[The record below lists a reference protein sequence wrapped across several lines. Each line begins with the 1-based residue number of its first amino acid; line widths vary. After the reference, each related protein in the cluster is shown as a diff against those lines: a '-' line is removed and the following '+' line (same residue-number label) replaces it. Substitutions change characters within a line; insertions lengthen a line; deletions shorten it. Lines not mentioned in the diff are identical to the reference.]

1 MRRLLSLPFRLLRN
15 ILRGL
20 MLRTVADMRGGKK
33 QRYAKEALL
42 RDIHEYTA
50 VKAYLVGAVF
60 LFVASEMAL
69 LIPAIAWT
77 GSAIFLY
84 RAWVRG
90 CHGYYVASYQR
101 NLLRLPLYRMESRAL
116 RQLKNQ
122 FVGMGFQWKSIHAQR
137 LYDIELHKNER
148 FTRFSGSYDRARDYC
163 SRQHHGLFAR
173 ALARYL
179 DSDSLLNP
187 WRPAPK
193 LEGKAYLHT
202 VGMPEGEQPIYQPLP
217 TRVSHTIVFG
227 TTRVGK
233 TRLAEVLITQ
243 DIHRGDIVIVFDPK
257 GDRELLLRMYLEAK
271 AAGREDQFYMFHL
284 GFPEFSAQYNPVGS
298 FLRVTEVATRIAN
311 QMPGEGQS
319 AAFREF
325 VWAFVNQIA
334 KGMVLLGRTPSY
346 PLLKQYSAD
355 VEPLFIDVMELLYQ
369 RHHYDYRKRLAEF
382 EAALLMSA
390 EDRRKA
396 GFNFT
401 IPRAMNDRSQ
411 RGKAFW
417 LLYREVGDKLP
428 LTMTER
434 DVAMSMMKAFQTDAS
449 YMAKLVASLDPFL
462 EKMTTGA
469 VSRLIAPDFSDPTR
483 DVFSWTQIIQARGI
497 VYIGLDALSDA
508 EVAATVG
515 NSMFADLTSVAGR
528 LYKHGADHGLP
539 AYSKSGYQPKI
550 CLHADEFNEL
560 AGPEFVPMLNKAGG
574 AGVQV
579 TAYTQTLP
587 DIEARVG
594 SKSKAE
600 QMLGNFNTV
609 VMLRVLNEST
619 AKLLIEK
626 TNKVNVSDI
635 ATFSGS
641 SDNPDLTSRVRFR
654 ATVQSREVSQSVEL
668 LRTSDLSKLPKG
680 QAFALLDGNNLYK
693 LRIPLLQYDAREAV
707 PNDIAAVA
715 RAMEK
720 NYSNSPTNTDWAR
733 YQEYLRE
740 DDIFADGTYS
750 SMQDLCNNYLRELD
764 SDTFMQ
770 GQAALMEAE

>member
-1 MRRLLSLPFRLLRN
+1 MRALFSLPFRLLRRL
-15 ILRGL
+15 LRGL
-20 MLRTVADMRGGKK
+20 MLRTVADMRGGRK
-33 QRYAKEALL
+33 RYAKEALL

-50 VKAYLVGAVF
+50 VWAYLIGAAF
-60 LFVASEMAL
+60 LFLASEMAL
-69 LIPAIAWT
+69 LVPSIAWA
-77 GSAIFLY
+77 GSAVFLY

-101 NLLRLPLYRMESRAL
+101 NLTRLPPYRMESRAL

-122 FVGMGFQWKSIHAQR
+122 FLGMGFLWESIHAQR
-137 LYDIELHKNER
+137 LYDIELHKNQR
-148 FTRFSGSYDRARDYC
+148 FTRFSDGYYRARAYC
-163 SRQHHGLFAR
+163 NRQHHGLFAR
-173 ALARYL
+173 AFARYL
-179 DSDSLLNP
+179 EPDSLLNP
-187 WRPAPK
+187 WRPAPG
-193 LEGKAYLHT
+193 LEGKTWLHT
-202 VGMPEGEQPIYQPLP
+202 VGMPEGEQPVYQPLS

-233 TRLAEVLITQ
+233 TRMAEVLITQ

-257 GDRELLLRMYLEAK
+257 GDRELLLRMYVEAK

-284 GFPEFSAQYNPVGS
+284 GFPDLSAQYNPVGS

-334 KGMVLLGRTPSY
+334 KGLVLLGRTPSY
-346 PLLKQYSAD
+346 PMLKQYSAD

-369 RHHYDYRKRLAEF
+369 RHNHDYRPRLAEY
-382 EAALLMSA
+382 EAALLMPA
-390 EDRRKA
+390 EKRRDA

-401 IPRAMNDRSQ
+401 VPRAMNDRGQ

-417 LLYREVGDKLP
+417 LLFREVGEQLP
-428 LTMTER
+428 LTPTER
-434 DVAMSMMKAFQTDAS
+434 DVALSMMKAFQTDAS

-469 VSRLIAPDFSDPTR
+469 VSRLIAPDFTDLNR
-483 DVFSWTQIIQARGI
+483 DVFSWSQIIQARGI

-539 AYSKSGYQPKI
+539 AYPKSGYQPKI

-619 AKLLIEK
+619 ARLLVEK

-641 SDNPDLTSRVRFR
+641 SDNPDITSSVRFH
-654 ATVQSREVSQSVEL
+654 ASTQSREVSQSVEL
-668 LRTSDLSKLPKG
+668 LRTSDLAKLPKG

-693 LRIPLLQYDAREAV
+693 LRIPLLRYNTREAV
-707 PNDIAAVA
+707 PDDIDAVA
-715 RAMEK
+715 REMEK

-740 DDIFADGTYS
+740 DEIFADGEYG
-750 SMQDLCNNYLRELD
+750 SMQDLCNSYLRELD
-764 SDTFMQ
+764 SDAFMQ
-770 GQAALMEAE
+770 QQTALMDGD

>member
-1 MRRLLSLPFRLLRN
+1 MRALFSLPFRLLRRL
-15 ILRGL
+15 LRSL
-20 MLRTVADMRGGKK
+20 MLRTVADMRGGRK
-33 QRYAKEALL
+33 RYAKEALL

-50 VKAYLVGAVF
+50 VWAYLVGAAF
-60 LFVASEMAL
+60 LFLASEMAL
-69 LIPAIAWT
+69 LVPSIAWA
-77 GSAIFLY
+77 GSAVFLY

-101 NLLRLPLYRMESRAL
+101 NLTRLPPYQMNSRAL

-122 FVGMGFQWKSIHAQR
+122 FLGMGFLWESIHAQR
-137 LYDIELHKNER
+137 LYDIELHKNQR
-148 FTRFSGSYDRARDYC
+148 FTRFSDGYYRARAYC
-163 SRQHHGLFAR
+163 NRQHHGLFAR

-179 DSDSLLNP
+179 ESDSLFNP
-187 WRPAPK
+187 WRPAPG
-193 LEGKAYLHT
+193 LEGKTWLHT
-202 VGMPEGEQPIYQPLP
+202 VGMPEGEQPVYQPLS

-233 TRLAEVLITQ
+233 TRMAEVLITQ

-257 GDRELLLRMYLEAK
+257 GDRELLLRMYVEAK

-284 GFPEFSAQYNPVGS
+284 GFPELSAQYNPVGS

-334 KGMVLLGRTPSY
+334 KGLVLLGRTPSY
-346 PLLKQYSAD
+346 PMLKQYSAD

-369 RHHYDYRKRLAEF
+369 RHNHDYRPRLAEY
-382 EAALLMSA
+382 EAALLMPA
-390 EDRRKA
+390 EKRRDA
-396 GFNFT
+396 GFNFV
-401 IPRAMNDRSQ
+401 IPRAMNDRGQ

-417 LLYREVGDKLP
+417 LLFREVGEQLP
-428 LTMTER
+428 LTPTER
-434 DVAMSMMKAFQTDAS
+434 DVALSMMKAFQTDAS

-469 VSRLIAPDFSDPTR
+469 VSRLIAPDFTDLNR
-483 DVFSWTQIIQARGI
+483 DVFSWSQIIQARGI

-539 AYSKSGYQPKI
+539 AYPKTGYQPKI

-619 AKLLIEK
+619 ARLLVEK

-641 SDNPDLTSRVRFR
+641 SDNPDITSSVRFH
-654 ATVQSREVSQSVEL
+654 ASTQSREVSQSVEL
-668 LRTSDLSKLPKG
+668 LRTSDLAKLPKG

-693 LRIPLLQYDAREAV
+693 LRIPLLRYNTREAV
-707 PNDIAAVA
+707 PDDIDAVA
-715 RAMEK
+715 REMEK

-740 DDIFADGTYS
+740 DEIFADGEYG
-750 SMQDLCNNYLRELD
+750 SMQDLCNSYLRELD
-764 SDTFMQ
+764 SDAFMQ
-770 GQAALMEAE
+770 QQTALMDGD

>member
-1 MRRLLSLPFRLLRN
+1 MRALFSLPFRLLRQL
-15 ILRGL
+15 LRGL
-20 MLRTVADMRGGKK
+20 MLRTVADMRGGRK
-33 QRYAKEALL
+33 RYAKEALL

-50 VKAYLVGAVF
+50 VWAYLIGAAF
-60 LFVASEMAL
+60 LFLASEMAL
-69 LIPAIAWT
+69 LVPSIAWA
-77 GSAIFLY
+77 GSAVFLY

-101 NLLRLPLYRMESRAL
+101 NLTRLPPYRMESRAL

-122 FVGMGFQWKSIHAQR
+122 FLGMGFLWESIHAQR
-137 LYDIELHKNER
+137 LYDIELHKNQR
-148 FTRFSGSYDRARDYC
+148 FTRFSDGYYRARAYC
-163 SRQHHGLFAR
+163 NRQHHGLFAR
-173 ALARYL
+173 ALARWL
-179 DSDSLLNP
+179 ESDSLLNP
-187 WRPAPK
+187 WRPAPG
-193 LEGKAYLHT
+193 LEGKTWLHT
-202 VGMPEGEQPIYQPLP
+202 VGMPEGEQPVYQPLS

-233 TRLAEVLITQ
+233 TRMAEVLITQ

-257 GDRELLLRMYLEAK
+257 GDRELLLRMYVEAK

-284 GFPEFSAQYNPVGS
+284 GFPDLSAQYNPVGS

-334 KGMVLLGRTPSY
+334 KGLVLLGRTPSY
-346 PLLKQYSAD
+346 PMLKQYSAD

-369 RHHYDYRKRLAEF
+369 RHNHDYRPRLAEY
-382 EAALLMSA
+382 EAALLMPA
-390 EDRRKA
+390 EKRRDA
-396 GFNFT
+396 GFNFV
-401 IPRAMNDRSQ
+401 IPRAMNDRGQ

-417 LLYREVGDKLP
+417 LLFREVGEQLP
-428 LTMTER
+428 LTPTER
-434 DVAMSMMKAFQTDAS
+434 DVALSMMKAFQTDAS

-469 VSRLIAPDFSDPTR
+469 VSRLIAPDFTDLNR
-483 DVFSWTQIIQARGI
+483 DVFSWSQIIQARGI

-539 AYSKSGYQPKI
+539 AYPKTGYQPKI

-619 AKLLIEK
+619 ARLLVEK

-641 SDNPDLTSRVRFR
+641 SDNPDITSSVRFH
-654 ATVQSREVSQSVEL
+654 ASTQSREVSQSVEL
-668 LRTSDLSKLPKG
+668 LRTSDLAKLPKG

-693 LRIPLLQYDAREAV
+693 LRIPLLRYNTREAV
-707 PNDIAAVA
+707 PDDIDAVA
-715 RAMEK
+715 REMEK

-740 DDIFADGTYS
+740 DEIFADGEYG
-750 SMQDLCNNYLRELD
+750 SMQDLCNSYLRELD
-764 SDTFMQ
+764 SDAFMQ
-770 GQAALMEAE
+770 QQTALMDGD

>member
-1 MRRLLSLPFRLLRN
+1 MRALFSLPFRLLRRL
-15 ILRGL
+15 LRSL
-20 MLRTVADMRGGKK
+20 MLRTVADMRGGRK
-33 QRYAKEALL
+33 RYAKEALL

-50 VKAYLVGAVF
+50 VWAYLVGAAF
-60 LFVASEMAL
+60 LFLASEMAL
-69 LIPAIAWT
+69 LVPSIAWA
-77 GSAIFLY
+77 GSAVFLY
-84 RAWVRG
+84 RTWVRG

-101 NLLRLPLYRMESRAL
+101 NLTRLPPYRMESRAL

-122 FVGMGFQWKSIHAQR
+122 FLGMGFLWESIHAQR
-137 LYDIELHKNER
+137 LYDIELHKNQR
-148 FTRFSGSYDRARDYC
+148 FTRFSDGYYRARAYC
-163 SRQHHGLFAR
+163 NRQHHGLFAR
-173 ALARYL
+173 AFARYL
-179 DSDSLLNP
+179 ESDSLFNP
-187 WRPAPK
+187 WRPAPG
-193 LEGKAYLHT
+193 LEGKTWLHT
-202 VGMPEGEQPIYQPLP
+202 VGMPEGEQPVYQPLS

-233 TRLAEVLITQ
+233 TRMAEVLITQ

-257 GDRELLLRMYLEAK
+257 GDRELLLRMYVEAK

-284 GFPEFSAQYNPVGS
+284 GFPELSAQYNPVGS

-334 KGMVLLGRTPSY
+334 KGLVLLGRTPSY
-346 PLLKQYSAD
+346 PMLKQYSAD

-369 RHHYDYRKRLAEF
+369 RHNHDYRPRLAEY
-382 EAALLMSA
+382 EAALLMPA
-390 EDRRKA
+390 EKRRDA
-396 GFNFT
+396 GFNFV
-401 IPRAMNDRSQ
+401 IPRAMNDRGQ

-417 LLYREVGDKLP
+417 LLFREVGEQLP
-428 LTMTER
+428 LTPTER
-434 DVAMSMMKAFQTDAS
+434 DVALSMMKAFQTDAS

-469 VSRLIAPDFSDPTR
+469 VSRLIAPDFTDLNR
-483 DVFSWTQIIQARGI
+483 DVFSWSQIIQARGI

-539 AYSKSGYQPKI
+539 AYPKTGYQPKI

-619 AKLLIEK
+619 ARLLVEK

-641 SDNPDLTSRVRFR
+641 SDNPDITSSVRFH
-654 ATVQSREVSQSVEL
+654 ASTQSREVSQSVEL
-668 LRTSDLSKLPKG
+668 LRTSDLAKLPKG

-693 LRIPLLQYDAREAV
+693 LRIPLLRYNTREAV
-707 PNDIAAVA
+707 PDDIDAVA
-715 RAMEK
+715 REMEK

-740 DDIFADGTYS
+740 DEIFADGEYG
-750 SMQDLCNNYLRELD
+750 SMQDLCNSYLRELD
-764 SDTFMQ
+764 SDAFMQ
-770 GQAALMEAE
+770 QQTALMDGD

>member
-1 MRRLLSLPFRLLRN
+1 MRALFSLPFRLLRRL
-15 ILRGL
+15 LRGL
-20 MLRTVADMRGGKK
+20 MLRTVADMRGGRK
-33 QRYAKEALL
+33 RYAKEALL

-50 VKAYLVGAVF
+50 VWAYLIGAAF
-60 LFVASEMAL
+60 LFLASEMAL
-69 LIPAIAWT
+69 LVPSIAWA
-77 GSAIFLY
+77 GSAVFLY

-101 NLLRLPLYRMESRAL
+101 NLTRLPPYRMESRAL

-122 FVGMGFQWKSIHAQR
+122 FLGMGFLWESIHAQR
-137 LYDIELHKNER
+137 LYDIELHKNQR
-148 FTRFSGSYDRARDYC
+148 FTRFSDGYYRARAYC
-163 SRQHHGLFAR
+163 NRQHHGLFAR

-179 DSDSLLNP
+179 ESDSLFNP
-187 WRPAPK
+187 WRPAPG
-193 LEGKAYLHT
+193 LEGKTWLHT
-202 VGMPEGEQPIYQPLP
+202 VGMPEGEQPVYQPLS

-233 TRLAEVLITQ
+233 TRMAEVLITQ

-257 GDRELLLRMYLEAK
+257 GDRELLLRMYVEAK

-284 GFPEFSAQYNPVGS
+284 GFPELSAQYNPVGS

-334 KGMVLLGRTPSY
+334 KGLVLLGRTPSY
-346 PLLKQYSAD
+346 PMLKQYSAD

-369 RHHYDYRKRLAEF
+369 RHNHDYRPRLAEY
-382 EAALLMSA
+382 EAALLMPA
-390 EDRRKA
+390 EKRRDA
-396 GFNFT
+396 GFNFV
-401 IPRAMNDRSQ
+401 IPRAMNDRGQ

-417 LLYREVGDKLP
+417 LLFREVGEQLP
-428 LTMTER
+428 LTPTER
-434 DVAMSMMKAFQTDAS
+434 DVALSMMKAFQTDAS

-469 VSRLIAPDFSDPTR
+469 VSRLIAPDFTDLNR
-483 DVFSWTQIIQARGI
+483 DVFSWSQIIQARGI

-539 AYSKSGYQPKI
+539 AYPKTGYQPKI

-619 AKLLIEK
+619 ARLLVEK

-641 SDNPDLTSRVRFR
+641 SDNPDITSSVRFH
-654 ATVQSREVSQSVEL
+654 ASTQSREVSQSVEL
-668 LRTSDLSKLPKG
+668 LRTSDLAKLPKG

-693 LRIPLLQYDAREAV
+693 LRIPLLRYNTREAV
-707 PNDIAAVA
+707 PDDIDAVA
-715 RAMEK
+715 REMEK
-720 NYSNSPTNTDWAR
+720 NYGNSPTNTDWAR

-740 DDIFADGTYS
+740 DEIFADGEYG
-750 SMQDLCNNYLRELD
+750 SMQDLCNSYLRELD
-764 SDTFMQ
+764 SDAFMQ
-770 GQAALMEAE
+770 QQTALMDGD

>member
-1 MRRLLSLPFRLLRN
+1 MRALFSLPFRLLRRL
-15 ILRGL
+15 LRGL
-20 MLRTVADMRGGKK
+20 MLRTVADMRGGRK
-33 QRYAKEALL
+33 RYAKEALL

-50 VKAYLVGAVF
+50 VWAYLVGAAF
-60 LFVASEMAL
+60 LFLASEMAL
-69 LIPAIAWT
+69 LVPSIAWA
-77 GSAIFLY
+77 GSAVFLY

-101 NLLRLPLYRMESRAL
+101 NLTRLPPYQMNSRAL

-122 FVGMGFQWKSIHAQR
+122 FLGMGFLWESIHAQR
-137 LYDIELHKNER
+137 LYDIELHKNQR
-148 FTRFSGSYDRARDYC
+148 FTRFSDGYYRARAYC
-163 SRQHHGLFAR
+163 NRQHHGLFAR

-179 DSDSLLNP
+179 ESDSLLNP
-187 WRPAPK
+187 WRPAPG
-193 LEGKAYLHT
+193 LEGKTWLHT
-202 VGMPEGEQPIYQPLP
+202 VGMLEGEQPVYQPLS

-233 TRLAEVLITQ
+233 TRMAEVLITQ

-257 GDRELLLRMYLEAK
+257 GDRELLLRMYVEAK

-284 GFPEFSAQYNPVGS
+284 GFPELSAQYNPVGS

-334 KGMVLLGRTPSY
+334 KGLVLLGRTPSY
-346 PLLKQYSAD
+346 PMLKQYSAD

-369 RHHYDYRKRLAEF
+369 RHNHDYRPRLAEY
-382 EAALLMSA
+382 EAALLMPA
-390 EDRRKA
+390 EKRRDA
-396 GFNFT
+396 GFNFV
-401 IPRAMNDRSQ
+401 IPRAMNDRGQ

-417 LLYREVGDKLP
+417 LLFREVGEQLP
-428 LTMTER
+428 LTPTER
-434 DVAMSMMKAFQTDAS
+434 DVALSMMKAFQTDAS

-469 VSRLIAPDFSDPTR
+469 VSRLIAPDFTDLNR
-483 DVFSWTQIIQARGI
+483 DVFSWSQIIQARGI

-539 AYSKSGYQPKI
+539 AYPKTGYQPKI

-619 AKLLIEK
+619 ARLLVEK

-641 SDNPDLTSRVRFR
+641 SDNPDITSSVRFH
-654 ATVQSREVSQSVEL
+654 ASTQSREVSQSVEL
-668 LRTSDLSKLPKG
+668 LRTSDLAKLPKG

-693 LRIPLLQYDAREAV
+693 LRIPLLRYNTREAV
-707 PNDIAAVA
+707 PDDIDAVA
-715 RAMEK
+715 REMEK

-740 DDIFADGTYS
+740 DEIFADGEYG
-750 SMQDLCNNYLRELD
+750 SMQDLCNSYLRELD
-764 SDTFMQ
+764 SDAFMQ
-770 GQAALMEAE
+770 QQTALMDGD

>member
-1 MRRLLSLPFRLLRN
+1 MRALFSLPFRLLRRL
-15 ILRGL
+15 LRGL
-20 MLRTVADMRGGKK
+20 MLRTVADMRGGRK
-33 QRYAKEALL
+33 RYAKEALL

-50 VKAYLVGAVF
+50 VWAYLIGAAF
-60 LFVASEMAL
+60 LFLASEMAL
-69 LIPAIAWT
+69 LVPSIAWA
-77 GSAIFLY
+77 GSAVFLY

-101 NLLRLPLYRMESRAL
+101 NLTRLPPYRMESRAL

-122 FVGMGFQWKSIHAQR
+122 FLGMGFLWESIHAQR
-137 LYDIELHKNER
+137 LYDIELHKNQR
-148 FTRFSGSYDRARDYC
+148 FTRFSDGYYRARAYC
-163 SRQHHGLFAR
+163 NRQHHGLFAR

-179 DSDSLLNP
+179 ESDSLFNP
-187 WRPAPK
+187 WRPAPG
-193 LEGKAYLHT
+193 LEGKTWLHT
-202 VGMPEGEQPIYQPLP
+202 VGMPEGEQPVYQPLS

-233 TRLAEVLITQ
+233 TRMAEVLITQ

-257 GDRELLLRMYLEAK
+257 GDRELLLRMYVEAK

-284 GFPEFSAQYNPVGS
+284 GFPELSAQYNPVGS

-334 KGMVLLGRTPSY
+334 KGLVLLGRTPSY
-346 PLLKQYSAD
+346 PMLKQYSAD

-369 RHHYDYRKRLAEF
+369 RHNHDYRPRLAEY
-382 EAALLMSA
+382 EAALLMPA
-390 EDRRKA
+390 EKRRDA
-396 GFNFT
+396 GFNFV
-401 IPRAMNDRSQ
+401 IPRAMNDRGQ

-417 LLYREVGDKLP
+417 LLFREVGEQLP
-428 LTMTER
+428 LTPTER
-434 DVAMSMMKAFQTDAS
+434 DVALSMMKAFQTDAS

-469 VSRLIAPDFSDPTR
+469 VSRLIAPDFTDLNR
-483 DVFSWTQIIQARGI
+483 DVFSWSQIIQARGI

-539 AYSKSGYQPKI
+539 AYPKTGYQPKI

-619 AKLLIEK
+619 ARLLVEK

-641 SDNPDLTSRVRFR
+641 SDNPDITSSVRFH
-654 ATVQSREVSQSVEL
+654 ASTQSREVSQSVAL
-668 LRTSDLSKLPKG
+668 LRTSDLAKLPKG

-693 LRIPLLQYDAREAV
+693 LRIPLLRYNTREAV
-707 PNDIAAVA
+707 PDDIDAVA
-715 RAMEK
+715 REMEK
-720 NYSNSPTNTDWAR
+720 NYGNSPTNTDWAR

-740 DDIFADGTYS
+740 DEIFADGEYG
-750 SMQDLCNNYLRELD
+750 SMQDLCNSYLRELD
-764 SDTFMQ
+764 SDAFMQ
-770 GQAALMEAE
+770 QQTALMDGD

>member
-1 MRRLLSLPFRLLRN
+1 MRALFSLPFRLLRRL
-15 ILRGL
+15 LRGL
-20 MLRTVADMRGGKK
+20 MLRTVADMRGGRK
-33 QRYAKEALL
+33 RYAKEALL

-50 VKAYLVGAVF
+50 VWAYLIGAAF
-60 LFVASEMAL
+60 LFLASEMAL
-69 LIPAIAWT
+69 LVPSIAWA
-77 GSAIFLY
+77 GSAVFLY

-101 NLLRLPLYRMESRAL
+101 NLTRLPPYRMESRAL

-122 FVGMGFQWKSIHAQR
+122 FLGMGFLWESIHAQR
-137 LYDIELHKNER
+137 LYDIELHKNQR
-148 FTRFSGSYDRARDYC
+148 FTRFSDGYYRARAYC
-163 SRQHHGLFAR
+163 NRQHHGLFAR
-173 ALARYL
+173 AFARYL
-179 DSDSLLNP
+179 EPDSLLNP
-187 WRPAPK
+187 WRPAPG
-193 LEGKAYLHT
+193 LEGKTWLHT
-202 VGMPEGEQPIYQPLP
+202 VGMPEGEQPVYQPLS

-233 TRLAEVLITQ
+233 TRMAEVLITQ

-257 GDRELLLRMYLEAK
+257 GDRELLLRMYVEAK

-284 GFPEFSAQYNPVGS
+284 GFPDLSAQYNPVGS

-334 KGMVLLGRTPSY
+334 KGLVLLGRTPSY
-346 PLLKQYSAD
+346 PMLKQYSAD

-369 RHHYDYRKRLAEF
+369 RHNHDYRPRLAEY
-382 EAALLMSA
+382 EAALLMPA
-390 EDRRKA
+390 EKRRDA

-401 IPRAMNDRSQ
+401 VPRAMNDRGQ

-417 LLYREVGDKLP
+417 LLFREVGEQLP
-428 LTMTER
+428 LTPTER
-434 DVAMSMMKAFQTDAS
+434 DVALSMMKAFQTDAS

-469 VSRLIAPDFSDPTR
+469 VSRLIAPDFTDLNR
-483 DVFSWTQIIQARGI
+483 DVFSWSQIIQARGI

-539 AYSKSGYQPKI
+539 AYPKTGYQPKI

-619 AKLLIEK
+619 ARLLVEK

-641 SDNPDLTSRVRFR
+641 SDNPDITSSVRFH
-654 ATVQSREVSQSVEL
+654 ASTQSREVSQSVEL
-668 LRTSDLSKLPKG
+668 LRTSDLAKLPKG

-693 LRIPLLQYDAREAV
+693 LRIPLLRYNTREAV
-707 PNDIAAVA
+707 PDDIDAVA
-715 RAMEK
+715 REMEK

-740 DDIFADGTYS
+740 DEIFADGEYG
-750 SMQDLCNNYLRELD
+750 SMQDLCNSYLRELD
-764 SDTFMQ
+764 SDAFMQ
-770 GQAALMEAE
+770 QQTALMDGD

>member
-1 MRRLLSLPFRLLRN
+1 MRALFSLPFRLLRQL
-15 ILRGL
+15 LRGL
-20 MLRTVADMRGGKK
+20 MLRTVADMRGGRK
-33 QRYAKEALL
+33 RYAKEALL

-50 VKAYLVGAVF
+50 VWAYLIGAAF
-60 LFVASEMAL
+60 LFLASEMAL
-69 LIPAIAWT
+69 LVPSIAWA
-77 GSAIFLY
+77 GSAVFLY

-101 NLLRLPLYRMESRAL
+101 NLTRLPPYRMESRAL

-122 FVGMGFQWKSIHAQR
+122 FLGMGFLWESIHAQR
-137 LYDIELHKNER
+137 LYDIELHKNQR
-148 FTRFSGSYDRARDYC
+148 FTRFSDGYYRARAYC
-163 SRQHHGLFAR
+163 NRQHHSLFAR

-179 DSDSLLNP
+179 ESDSLLNP
-187 WRPAPK
+187 WRPAPG
-193 LEGKAYLHT
+193 LEGKTWLHT
-202 VGMPEGEQPIYQPLP
+202 VGMPEGEQPVYQPLS

-233 TRLAEVLITQ
+233 TRMAEVLITQ

-257 GDRELLLRMYLEAK
+257 GDRELLLRMYVEAK

-284 GFPEFSAQYNPVGS
+284 GFPELSAQYNPVGS

-334 KGMVLLGRTPSY
+334 KGLVLLGRTPSY
-346 PLLKQYSAD
+346 PMLKQYSAD
-355 VEPLFIDVMELLYQ
+355 VEPLFIDMMELLYQ
-369 RHHYDYRKRLAEF
+369 RHNHDYRPRLAEY
-382 EAALLMSA
+382 EAALLMPA
-390 EDRRKA
+390 EKRRDA
-396 GFNFT
+396 GFNFV
-401 IPRAMNDRSQ
+401 IPRAMNDRGQ

-417 LLYREVGDKLP
+417 LLFREVGEQLP
-428 LTMTER
+428 LTPTER
-434 DVAMSMMKAFQTDAS
+434 DVALSMMKAFQTDAS

-469 VSRLIAPDFSDPTR
+469 VSRLIAPDFTDLNR
-483 DVFSWTQIIQARGI
+483 DVFSWSQIIQARGI

-539 AYSKSGYQPKI
+539 AYPKTGYQPKI

-619 AKLLIEK
+619 ARLLVEK

-641 SDNPDLTSRVRFR
+641 SDNPDITSSVRFH
-654 ATVQSREVSQSVEL
+654 ASTQSREVSQSVEL
-668 LRTSDLSKLPKG
+668 LRTSDLAKLPKG

-693 LRIPLLQYDAREAV
+693 LRIPLLRYNTREAV
-707 PNDIAAVA
+707 PDDIDAVA
-715 RAMEK
+715 REMEK

-740 DDIFADGTYS
+740 DEIFADGEYG
-750 SMQDLCNNYLRELD
+750 SMQDLCNSYLRELD
-764 SDTFMQ
+764 SDAFMQ
-770 GQAALMEAE
+770 QQTALMDGD

>member
-1 MRRLLSLPFRLLRN
+1 MRALFSLPFRLLRRL
-15 ILRGL
+15 LRGL
-20 MLRTVADMRGGKK
+20 MLRTVADMRGGRK
-33 QRYAKEALL
+33 RYAKEALL

-50 VKAYLVGAVF
+50 VWAYLIGAAF
-60 LFVASEMAL
+60 LFLASEMAL
-69 LIPAIAWT
+69 LVPSIAWA
-77 GSAIFLY
+77 GSAVFLY

-101 NLLRLPLYRMESRAL
+101 NLTRLPPYRMESRAL

-122 FVGMGFQWKSIHAQR
+122 FLGMGFLWESIHAQR
-137 LYDIELHKNER
+137 LYDIELHKNQR
-148 FTRFSGSYDRARDYC
+148 FTRFSDGYYRARAYC
-163 SRQHHGLFAR
+163 NRQHHGLFAR
-173 ALARYL
+173 AFARYL
-179 DSDSLLNP
+179 ESDSLFNP
-187 WRPAPK
+187 WRPAPG
-193 LEGKAYLHT
+193 LEGKTWLHT
-202 VGMPEGEQPIYQPLP
+202 VGMPEGEQPVYQPLS

-233 TRLAEVLITQ
+233 TRMAEVLITQ

-257 GDRELLLRMYLEAK
+257 GDRELLLRMYVEAK

-284 GFPEFSAQYNPVGS
+284 GFPELSAQYNPVGS

-334 KGMVLLGRTPSY
+334 KGLVLLGRTPSY
-346 PLLKQYSAD
+346 PMLKQYSAD

-369 RHHYDYRKRLAEF
+369 RHNHDYRPRLAEY
-382 EAALLMSA
+382 EAALLMPA
-390 EDRRKA
+390 EKRRDA
-396 GFNFT
+396 GFNFV
-401 IPRAMNDRSQ
+401 IPRAMNDRGQ

-417 LLYREVGDKLP
+417 LLFREVGEQLP
-428 LTMTER
+428 LTPTER
-434 DVAMSMMKAFQTDAS
+434 DVALSMMKAFQTDAS

-469 VSRLIAPDFSDPTR
+469 VSRLIAPDFTDLNR
-483 DVFSWTQIIQARGI
+483 DVFSWSQIIQARGI

-539 AYSKSGYQPKI
+539 AYPKTGYQPKI

-619 AKLLIEK
+619 ARLLVEK

-641 SDNPDLTSRVRFR
+641 SDNPDITSSVRFH
-654 ATVQSREVSQSVEL
+654 ASTQSREVSQSVEL
-668 LRTSDLSKLPKG
+668 LRTSDLAKLPKG

-693 LRIPLLQYDAREAV
+693 LRIPLLRYNTREAV
-707 PNDIAAVA
+707 PDDIDAVA
-715 RAMEK
+715 REMEK

-740 DDIFADGTYS
+740 DEIFADGEYG
-750 SMQDLCNNYLRELD
+750 SMQDLCNSYLRELD
-764 SDTFMQ
+764 SDAFMQ
-770 GQAALMEAE
+770 QQTALMDGD

>member
-1 MRRLLSLPFRLLRN
+1 MRALFSLPFRLLRRL
-15 ILRGL
+15 LRSL
-20 MLRTVADMRGGKK
+20 MLRTVADMRGGRK
-33 QRYAKEALL
+33 RYAKEALL

-50 VKAYLVGAVF
+50 VWAYLIGAAF
-60 LFVASEMAL
+60 LFLASEMAL
-69 LIPAIAWT
+69 LVPSIAWA
-77 GSAIFLY
+77 GSAVFLY

-101 NLLRLPLYRMESRAL
+101 NLTRLPPYQMNSRAL

-122 FVGMGFQWKSIHAQR
+122 FLGMGFLWESIHAQR
-137 LYDIELHKNER
+137 LYDIELHKNQR
-148 FTRFSGSYDRARDYC
+148 FTRFSDGYYRARAYC
-163 SRQHHGLFAR
+163 NRQHHGLFAR

-179 DSDSLLNP
+179 ESDSLLNP
-187 WRPAPK
+187 WRPAPG
-193 LEGKAYLHT
+193 LEGKTWLHT
-202 VGMPEGEQPIYQPLP
+202 VGMPEGEQPVYQPLS

-233 TRLAEVLITQ
+233 TRMAEVLITQ

-257 GDRELLLRMYLEAK
+257 GDRELLLRMYVEAK

-284 GFPEFSAQYNPVGS
+284 GFPELSAQYNPVGS

-334 KGMVLLGRTPSY
+334 KGLVLLGRTPSY
-346 PLLKQYSAD
+346 PMLKQYSAD

-369 RHHYDYRKRLAEF
+369 RHNHDYRPRLAEY
-382 EAALLMSA
+382 EAALLMPA
-390 EDRRKA
+390 EKRRDA
-396 GFNFT
+396 GFNFV
-401 IPRAMNDRSQ
+401 IPRAMNDRGQ

-417 LLYREVGDKLP
+417 LLFREVGEQLS
-428 LTMTER
+428 LTPTER
-434 DVAMSMMKAFQTDAS
+434 DVALSMMKAFQTDAS

-469 VSRLIAPDFSDPTR
+469 VSRLIAPDFTDPTR
-483 DVFSWTQIIQARGI
+483 DVFSWSQIIQARGI

-539 AYSKSGYQPKI
+539 AYPKTGYQPKI

-619 AKLLIEK
+619 ARLLVEK

-641 SDNPDLTSRVRFR
+641 SDNPDITSSVRFH
-654 ATVQSREVSQSVEL
+654 ASTQSREVSQSVEL
-668 LRTSDLSKLPKG
+668 LRTSDLAKLPKG

-693 LRIPLLQYDAREAV
+693 LRIPLLRYNTREAV
-707 PNDIAAVA
+707 PDDIDAVA
-715 RAMEK
+715 REMEK
-720 NYSNSPTNTDWAR
+720 NYGNSPTNTDWAR

-740 DDIFADGTYS
+740 DEIFADGEYG
-750 SMQDLCNNYLRELD
+750 SMQDLCNSYLRELD
-764 SDTFMQ
+764 SDAFMQ
-770 GQAALMEAE
+770 QQTALMDGD

>member
-1 MRRLLSLPFRLLRN
+1 M
-15 ILRGL
+15 
-20 MLRTVADMRGGKK
+20 
-33 QRYAKEALL
+33 YA
-42 RDIHEYTA
+42 
-50 VKAYLVGAVF
+50 
-60 LFVASEMAL
+60 
-69 LIPAIAWT
+69 
-77 GSAIFLY
+77 
-84 RAWVRG
+84 
-90 CHGYYVASYQR
+90 
-101 NLLRLPLYRMESRAL
+101 
-116 RQLKNQ
+116 
-122 FVGMGFQWKSIHAQR
+122 
-137 LYDIELHKNER
+137 
-148 FTRFSGSYDRARDYC
+148 
-163 SRQHHGLFAR
+163 
-173 ALARYL
+173 
-179 DSDSLLNP
+179 
-187 WRPAPK
+187 
-193 LEGKAYLHT
+193 
-202 VGMPEGEQPIYQPLP
+202 
-217 TRVSHTIVFG
+217 
-227 TTRVGK
+227 
-233 TRLAEVLITQ
+233 
-243 DIHRGDIVIVFDPK
+243 
-257 GDRELLLRMYLEAK
+257 EAK

-325 VWAFVNQIA
+325 VWSFVNQIA

-369 RHHYDYRKRLAEF
+369 RHQYSYRARLAEF

-417 LLYREVGDKLP
+417 LLFREVGEQLP

-434 DVAMSMMKAFQTDAS
+434 DVALSMMKAFQTDAS

-469 VSRLIAPDFSDPTR
+469 VSRLIAPDFVDLDR

-497 VYIGLDALSDA
+497 VYVGLDALSDA

-539 AYSKSGYQPKI
+539 AYPKSGYQPKI

-587 DIEARVG
+587 DIEARIG

-609 VMLRVLNEST
+609 IMLRVLNEST

-654 ATVQSREVSQSVEL
+654 ATVQSREVSQSVDL

-693 LRIPLLQYDAREAV
+693 LRIPLLQYDRHAV
-707 PNDIAAVA
+707 IPDDIDVVA
-715 RAMEK
+715 RAMER
-720 NYSNSPTNTDWAR
+720 NYSTSPTNTDWAR

-740 DDIFADGTYS
+740 DDIFTDGG
-750 SMQDLCNNYLRELD
+750 SMQALCSDYLRELD

>member
-1 MRRLLSLPFRLLRN
+1 MRALFSLPFRLLRQL
-15 ILRGL
+15 LRGL
-20 MLRTVADMRGGKK
+20 MLRTVADMRGGRK
-33 QRYAKEALL
+33 RYAKEALL

-50 VKAYLVGAVF
+50 VWAYLIGAAF
-60 LFVASEMAL
+60 LFLASEMAL
-69 LIPAIAWT
+69 LVPSIAWA
-77 GSAIFLY
+77 GSAVFLY

-101 NLLRLPLYRMESRAL
+101 NLTRLPPYQMNSRAL

-122 FVGMGFQWKSIHAQR
+122 FLGMGFLWESIHAQR
-137 LYDIELHKNER
+137 LYDIELHKNQR
-148 FTRFSGSYDRARDYC
+148 FTRFSDGYYRARAYC
-163 SRQHHGLFAR
+163 NRQHHGLFAR

-179 DSDSLLNP
+179 ESDSLFNP
-187 WRPAPK
+187 WRPAPG
-193 LEGKAYLHT
+193 LEGKTWLHT
-202 VGMPEGEQPIYQPLP
+202 VGMPEGEQPVYQPLS

-233 TRLAEVLITQ
+233 TRMAEVLITQ

-257 GDRELLLRMYLEAK
+257 GDRELLLRMYVEAK

-284 GFPEFSAQYNPVGS
+284 GFPELSAQYNPVGS

-334 KGMVLLGRTPSY
+334 KGLVLLGRTPSY
-346 PLLKQYSAD
+346 PMLKQYSAD

-369 RHHYDYRKRLAEF
+369 RHNHDYRPRLAEY
-382 EAALLMSA
+382 EAALLMPA
-390 EDRRKA
+390 EKRRDA
-396 GFNFT
+396 GFNFV
-401 IPRAMNDRSQ
+401 IPRAMNDRGQ

-417 LLYREVGDKLP
+417 LLFREVGEQLP
-428 LTMTER
+428 LTPTER
-434 DVAMSMMKAFQTDAS
+434 DVALSMMKAFQTDAS

-469 VSRLIAPDFSDPTR
+469 VSRLIAPDFTDLNR
-483 DVFSWTQIIQARGI
+483 DVFSWSQIIQARGI

-539 AYSKSGYQPKI
+539 AYPKTGYQPKI

-619 AKLLIEK
+619 ARLLVEK

-641 SDNPDLTSRVRFR
+641 SDNPDITSSVRFH
-654 ATVQSREVSQSVEL
+654 ASTQSREVSQSVEL
-668 LRTSDLSKLPKG
+668 LRTSDLAKLPKG

-693 LRIPLLQYDAREAV
+693 LRIPLLRYNTREAV
-707 PNDIAAVA
+707 PDDIDAVA
-715 RAMEK
+715 REMEK

-740 DDIFADGTYS
+740 DEIFADGEYG
-750 SMQDLCNNYLRELD
+750 SMQDLCNSYLRELD
-764 SDTFMQ
+764 SDAFMQ
-770 GQAALMEAE
+770 QQTALMDGD

>member
-1 MRRLLSLPFRLLRN
+1 MRALFSLPFRLLRRL
-15 ILRGL
+15 LRGL
-20 MLRTVADMRGGKK
+20 MLRTVADMRGGRK
-33 QRYAKEALL
+33 RYAKEALL

-50 VKAYLVGAVF
+50 VWAYLIGAAF
-60 LFVASEMAL
+60 LFLASEMAL
-69 LIPAIAWT
+69 LVPSIAWA
-77 GSAIFLY
+77 GSAVFLY

-101 NLLRLPLYRMESRAL
+101 NLTRLPPYQMNSRAL

-122 FVGMGFQWKSIHAQR
+122 FLGMGFLWESIHAQR
-137 LYDIELHKNER
+137 LYDIELHKNQR
-148 FTRFSGSYDRARDYC
+148 FTRFSDGYYRARAYC
-163 SRQHHGLFAR
+163 NRQHHGLFAR
-173 ALARYL
+173 AFARYL
-179 DSDSLLNP
+179 EPDSLLNP
-187 WRPAPK
+187 WRPAPG
-193 LEGKAYLHT
+193 LEGKTWLHT
-202 VGMPEGEQPIYQPLP
+202 VGMPEGEQPVYQPLS

-233 TRLAEVLITQ
+233 TRMAEVLITQ

-257 GDRELLLRMYLEAK
+257 GDRELLLRMYVEAK

-284 GFPEFSAQYNPVGS
+284 GFPELSAQYNPVGS

-334 KGMVLLGRTPSY
+334 KGLVLLGRTPSY
-346 PLLKQYSAD
+346 PMLKQYSAD

-369 RHHYDYRKRLAEF
+369 RHNHDYRPRLAEY
-382 EAALLMSA
+382 EAALLMPA
-390 EDRRKA
+390 EKRRDA

-401 IPRAMNDRSQ
+401 VPRAMNDRGQ

-417 LLYREVGDKLP
+417 LLFREVGEQLP
-428 LTMTER
+428 LTPTER
-434 DVAMSMMKAFQTDAS
+434 DVALSMMKAFQTDAS

-469 VSRLIAPDFSDPTR
+469 VSRLIAPDFTDLNR
-483 DVFSWTQIIQARGI
+483 DVFSWSQIIQARGI

-539 AYSKSGYQPKI
+539 AYPKSGYQPKI

-619 AKLLIEK
+619 ARLLVEK

-641 SDNPDLTSRVRFR
+641 SDNPDITSSVRFH
-654 ATVQSREVSQSVEL
+654 ASTQSREVSQSVEL
-668 LRTSDLSKLPKG
+668 LRTSDLAKLPKG

-693 LRIPLLQYDAREAV
+693 LRIPLLRYNTREAV
-707 PNDIAAVA
+707 PDDIDAVA
-715 RAMEK
+715 REMEK

-740 DDIFADGTYS
+740 DEIFADGEYG
-750 SMQDLCNNYLRELD
+750 SMQDLCNSYLRELD
-764 SDTFMQ
+764 SDAFMQ
-770 GQAALMEAE
+770 QQTALMDGD

>member
-1 MRRLLSLPFRLLRN
+1 MRALFSLPFRLLRRL
-15 ILRGL
+15 LRSL
-20 MLRTVADMRGGKK
+20 MLRTVADMRGGRK
-33 QRYAKEALL
+33 RYAKEALL

-50 VKAYLVGAVF
+50 VWAYLVGAAF
-60 LFVASEMAL
+60 LFLASEMAL
-69 LIPAIAWT
+69 LVPSIAWA
-77 GSAIFLY
+77 GSAVFLY

-101 NLLRLPLYRMESRAL
+101 NLTRLPPYQMNSRAL

-122 FVGMGFQWKSIHAQR
+122 FLGMGFLWESIHAQR
-137 LYDIELHKNER
+137 LYDIELHKNQR
-148 FTRFSGSYDRARDYC
+148 FTRFSDGYYRARAYC
-163 SRQHHGLFAR
+163 NRQHHGLFAR

-179 DSDSLLNP
+179 ESDSLLNP
-187 WRPAPK
+187 WRPAPG
-193 LEGKAYLHT
+193 LEGKTWLHT
-202 VGMPEGEQPIYQPLP
+202 VGMPEGEQPVYQPLS

-233 TRLAEVLITQ
+233 TRMAEVLITQ

-257 GDRELLLRMYLEAK
+257 GDRELLLRMYVEAK

-284 GFPEFSAQYNPVGS
+284 GFPELSAQYNPVGS

-334 KGMVLLGRTPSY
+334 KGLVLLGRTPSY
-346 PLLKQYSAD
+346 PMLKQYSAD

-369 RHHYDYRKRLAEF
+369 RHNHDYRPRLAEY
-382 EAALLMSA
+382 EAALLMPA
-390 EDRRKA
+390 EKRRDA
-396 GFNFT
+396 GFNFV
-401 IPRAMNDRSQ
+401 IPRAMNDRGQ

-417 LLYREVGDKLP
+417 LLFREVGEQLP
-428 LTMTER
+428 LTPTER
-434 DVAMSMMKAFQTDAS
+434 DVALSMMKAFQTDAS

-469 VSRLIAPDFSDPTR
+469 VSRLIAPDFTDLNR
-483 DVFSWTQIIQARGI
+483 DVFSWSQIIQARGI

-539 AYSKSGYQPKI
+539 AYPKTGYQPKI

-609 VMLRVLNEST
+609 IMLRVLNEST
-619 AKLLIEK
+619 ARLLVEK

-641 SDNPDLTSRVRFR
+641 SDNPDITSSVRFH
-654 ATVQSREVSQSVEL
+654 ASTQSREVSQSVEL
-668 LRTSDLSKLPKG
+668 LRTSDLAKLPKG

-693 LRIPLLQYDAREAV
+693 LRIPLLRYNTREAV
-707 PNDIAAVA
+707 PDDIDAVA
-715 RAMEK
+715 REMEK

-740 DDIFADGTYS
+740 DEIFADGEYG
-750 SMQDLCNNYLRELD
+750 SMQDLCNSYLRELD
-764 SDTFMQ
+764 SDAFMQ
-770 GQAALMEAE
+770 QQTALMDGD

>member
-1 MRRLLSLPFRLLRN
+1 MRALFSLPFRLLRRL
-15 ILRGL
+15 LRGL
-20 MLRTVADMRGGKK
+20 MLRTVADMRGGRK
-33 QRYAKEALL
+33 RYAKEALL

-50 VKAYLVGAVF
+50 VWAYLVGAAF
-60 LFVASEMAL
+60 LFLASEMAL
-69 LIPAIAWT
+69 LVPSIAWA
-77 GSAIFLY
+77 GSAVFLY

-101 NLLRLPLYRMESRAL
+101 NLTRLPPYQMNSRAL

-122 FVGMGFQWKSIHAQR
+122 FLGMGFLWESIHAQR
-137 LYDIELHKNER
+137 LYDIELHKNQR
-148 FTRFSGSYDRARDYC
+148 FTRFSDGYYRARAYC
-163 SRQHHGLFAR
+163 NRQHHGLFAR
-173 ALARYL
+173 ALARWL
-179 DSDSLLNP
+179 ESDSLLNP
-187 WRPAPK
+187 WRPAPG
-193 LEGKAYLHT
+193 LEGKTWLHT
-202 VGMPEGEQPIYQPLP
+202 VGMPEGEQPVYQPLS

-233 TRLAEVLITQ
+233 TRMAEVLITQ

-257 GDRELLLRMYLEAK
+257 GDRELLLRMYVEAK

-284 GFPEFSAQYNPVGS
+284 GFPELSAQYNPVGS

-334 KGMVLLGRTPSY
+334 KGLVLLGRTPSY
-346 PLLKQYSAD
+346 PMLKQYSAD

-369 RHHYDYRKRLAEF
+369 RHNHDYRPRLAEY
-382 EAALLMSA
+382 EAALLMPA
-390 EDRRKA
+390 EKRRDA
-396 GFNFT
+396 GFNFV
-401 IPRAMNDRSQ
+401 IPRAMNDRGQ

-417 LLYREVGDKLP
+417 LLFREVGEQLP
-428 LTMTER
+428 LTPTER
-434 DVAMSMMKAFQTDAS
+434 DVALSMMKAFQTDAS

-469 VSRLIAPDFSDPTR
+469 VSRLIAPDFTDLNR
-483 DVFSWTQIIQARGI
+483 DVFSWSQIIQARGI

-515 NSMFADLTSVAGR
+515 DSMFADLTSVAGR

-539 AYSKSGYQPKI
+539 AYPKSGYQPKI

-619 AKLLIEK
+619 ARLLVEK

-641 SDNPDLTSRVRFR
+641 SDNPDITSSVRFH
-654 ATVQSREVSQSVEL
+654 ASTQSREVSQSVEL
-668 LRTSDLSKLPKG
+668 LRTSDLAKLPKG
-680 QAFALLDGNNLYK
+680 QAFALLNGNTLYK
-693 LRIPLLQYDAREAV
+693 LRIPLLRYNTREAV
-707 PNDIAAVA
+707 PDDIDAVA
-715 RAMEK
+715 REMEK

-740 DDIFADGTYS
+740 DEIFADGEYG
-750 SMQDLCNNYLRELD
+750 SMQDLCNSYLRELD
-764 SDTFMQ
+764 SDAFMQ
-770 GQAALMEAE
+770 QQTALMDGD

>member
-1 MRRLLSLPFRLLRN
+1 MRALFSLPFRLLRRL
-15 ILRGL
+15 LRGL
-20 MLRTVADMRGGKK
+20 MLRTVADMRGGRK
-33 QRYAKEALL
+33 RYAKEALL

-50 VKAYLVGAVF
+50 VWAYLVGAAF
-60 LFVASEMAL
+60 LFLASEMAL
-69 LIPAIAWT
+69 LVPSIAWA
-77 GSAIFLY
+77 GSAVFLY

-101 NLLRLPLYRMESRAL
+101 NLTRLPPYQMNSRAL

-122 FVGMGFQWKSIHAQR
+122 FLGMGFLWESIHAQR
-137 LYDIELHKNER
+137 LYDIELHKNQR
-148 FTRFSGSYDRARDYC
+148 FTRFSDGYYRARAYC
-163 SRQHHGLFAR
+163 NRQHHGLFAR

-179 DSDSLLNP
+179 ESDSLFNP
-187 WRPAPK
+187 WRPAPG
-193 LEGKAYLHT
+193 LEGKTWLHT
-202 VGMPEGEQPIYQPLP
+202 VGMPEGEQPVYQPLS

-233 TRLAEVLITQ
+233 TRMAEVLITQ

-257 GDRELLLRMYLEAK
+257 GDRELLLRMYVEAK

-284 GFPEFSAQYNPVGS
+284 GFPELSAQYNPVGS

-334 KGMVLLGRTPSY
+334 KGLVLLGRTPSY
-346 PLLKQYSAD
+346 PMLKQYSAD

-369 RHHYDYRKRLAEF
+369 RHNHDYRPRLAEY
-382 EAALLMSA
+382 EAALLMPA
-390 EDRRKA
+390 EKRRDA
-396 GFNFT
+396 GFNFV
-401 IPRAMNDRSQ
+401 IPRAMNDRGQ

-417 LLYREVGDKLP
+417 LLFREVGEQLP
-428 LTMTER
+428 LTPTER
-434 DVAMSMMKAFQTDAS
+434 DVALSMMKAFQTDAS

-469 VSRLIAPDFSDPTR
+469 VSRLIAPDFTDLNR
-483 DVFSWTQIIQARGI
+483 DVFSWSQIIQARGI

-539 AYSKSGYQPKI
+539 AYPKTGYQPKI

-619 AKLLIEK
+619 ARLLVEK

-641 SDNPDLTSRVRFR
+641 SDNPDITSSVRFH
-654 ATVQSREVSQSVEL
+654 ASTQSREVSQSVEL
-668 LRTSDLSKLPKG
+668 LRTSDLAKLPKG

-693 LRIPLLQYDAREAV
+693 LRIPLLRYNTREAV
-707 PNDIAAVA
+707 PDDIDAVA
-715 RAMEK
+715 REMEK

-740 DDIFADGTYS
+740 DEIFADGEYG
-750 SMQDLCNNYLRELD
+750 SMQDLCNSYLRELD
-764 SDTFMQ
+764 SDAFMQ
-770 GQAALMEAE
+770 QQTALMDGD

>member
-1 MRRLLSLPFRLLRN
+1 MRALFSLPFRLLRRL
-15 ILRGL
+15 LRSL
-20 MLRTVADMRGGKK
+20 MLRTVADMRGGRK
-33 QRYAKEALL
+33 RYAKEALL

-50 VKAYLVGAVF
+50 VWAYLVGAAF
-60 LFVASEMAL
+60 LFLASEMAL
-69 LIPAIAWT
+69 LVPSIAWA
-77 GSAIFLY
+77 GSAVFLY

-101 NLLRLPLYRMESRAL
+101 NLTRLPPYRMESRAL

-122 FVGMGFQWKSIHAQR
+122 FLGMGFLWESIHAQR
-137 LYDIELHKNER
+137 LYDIDLHKNQR
-148 FTRFSGSYDRARDYC
+148 FTRFSDGYYRARAYC
-163 SRQHHGLFAR
+163 NRQHHGLFAR
-173 ALARYL
+173 AFARYL
-179 DSDSLLNP
+179 ESDSLFNP
-187 WRPAPK
+187 WRPAPG
-193 LEGKAYLHT
+193 LEGKTWLHT
-202 VGMPEGEQPIYQPLP
+202 VGMPEGEQPVYQPLS

-233 TRLAEVLITQ
+233 TRMAEVLITQ

-257 GDRELLLRMYLEAK
+257 GDRELLLRMYVEAK

-284 GFPEFSAQYNPVGS
+284 GFPDLSAQYNPVGS

-334 KGMVLLGRTPSY
+334 KGLVLLGRTPSY
-346 PLLKQYSAD
+346 PMLKQYSAD

-369 RHHYDYRKRLAEF
+369 RHNHDYRPRLAEY
-382 EAALLMSA
+382 EAALLMPA
-390 EDRRKA
+390 EKRRDA
-396 GFNFT
+396 GFNFV
-401 IPRAMNDRSQ
+401 IPRAMNDRGQ

-417 LLYREVGDKLP
+417 LLFREVGEQLP
-428 LTMTER
+428 LTPTER
-434 DVAMSMMKAFQTDAS
+434 DVALSMMKAFQTDAS

-469 VSRLIAPDFSDPTR
+469 VSRLIAPDFTDLNR
-483 DVFSWTQIIQARGI
+483 DVFSWSQIIQARGI

-539 AYSKSGYQPKI
+539 AYPKTGYQPKI

-619 AKLLIEK
+619 ARLLVEK

-641 SDNPDLTSRVRFR
+641 SDNPDITSSVRFH
-654 ATVQSREVSQSVEL
+654 ASTQSREVSQSVEL
-668 LRTSDLSKLPKG
+668 LRTSDLAKLPKG

-693 LRIPLLQYDAREAV
+693 LRIPLLRYNTREAV
-707 PNDIAAVA
+707 PDDIDAVA
-715 RAMEK
+715 REMEK

-740 DDIFADGTYS
+740 DEIFADGEYG
-750 SMQDLCNNYLRELD
+750 SMQDLCNSYLRELD
-764 SDTFMQ
+764 SDAFMQ
-770 GQAALMEAE
+770 QQTALMDGD

>member
-1 MRRLLSLPFRLLRN
+1 MRALFSLPFRLLRRL
-15 ILRGL
+15 LRGL
-20 MLRTVADMRGGKK
+20 MLRTVADMRGGRK
-33 QRYAKEALL
+33 RYAKEALL

-50 VKAYLVGAVF
+50 VWAYLIGAAF
-60 LFVASEMAL
+60 LFLASEMAL
-69 LIPAIAWT
+69 LVPSIAWA
-77 GSAIFLY
+77 GSAVFLY

-101 NLLRLPLYRMESRAL
+101 NLTRLPPYQMNSRAL

-122 FVGMGFQWKSIHAQR
+122 FLGMGFLWESIHAQR
-137 LYDIELHKNER
+137 LYDIELHKNQR
-148 FTRFSGSYDRARDYC
+148 FTRFSDGYYRARAYC
-163 SRQHHGLFAR
+163 NRQHHGLFAR

-179 DSDSLLNP
+179 ESDSLLNP
-187 WRPAPK
+187 WRPAPG
-193 LEGKAYLHT
+193 LEGKTWLHT
-202 VGMPEGEQPIYQPLP
+202 VGMPEGEQPVYQPLS

-233 TRLAEVLITQ
+233 TRMAEVLITQ

-257 GDRELLLRMYLEAK
+257 GDRELLLRMYVEAK

-284 GFPEFSAQYNPVGS
+284 GFPDLSAQYNPVGS

-334 KGMVLLGRTPSY
+334 KGLVLLGRTPSY
-346 PLLKQYSAD
+346 PMLKQYSAD

-369 RHHYDYRKRLAEF
+369 RHNHDYRPRLAEY
-382 EAALLMSA
+382 EAALLMPA
-390 EDRRKA
+390 EKRRDA
-396 GFNFT
+396 GFNFV
-401 IPRAMNDRSQ
+401 IPRAMNDRGQ

-417 LLYREVGDKLP
+417 LLFREVGEQLP
-428 LTMTER
+428 LTPTER
-434 DVAMSMMKAFQTDAS
+434 DVALSMMKAFQTDAS

-469 VSRLIAPDFSDPTR
+469 VSRLIAPDFTDLNR
-483 DVFSWTQIIQARGI
+483 DVFSWSQIIQARGI

-539 AYSKSGYQPKI
+539 AYPKTGYQPKI

-619 AKLLIEK
+619 ARLLVEK

-641 SDNPDLTSRVRFR
+641 SDNPDITSSVRFH
-654 ATVQSREVSQSVEL
+654 ASTQSREVSQSVEL
-668 LRTSDLSKLPKG
+668 LRTSDLAKLPKG

-693 LRIPLLQYDAREAV
+693 LRIPLLRYNTREAV
-707 PNDIAAVA
+707 PDDIDAVA
-715 RAMEK
+715 REMEK
-720 NYSNSPTNTDWAR
+720 NYGNSPTNTDWAR

-740 DDIFADGTYS
+740 DEIFADGEYG
-750 SMQDLCNNYLRELD
+750 SMQDLCNSYLRELD
-764 SDTFMQ
+764 SDAFMQ
-770 GQAALMEAE
+770 QQTALMDGD

>member
-1 MRRLLSLPFRLLRN
+1 MRALFSLPFRLLRRL
-15 ILRGL
+15 LRGL
-20 MLRTVADMRGGKK
+20 MLRTVADMRGGRK
-33 QRYAKEALL
+33 RYAKEALL

-50 VKAYLVGAVF
+50 VWAYLIGAAF
-60 LFVASEMAL
+60 LFLASEMAL
-69 LIPAIAWT
+69 LVPSIAWA
-77 GSAIFLY
+77 GSAVFLY

-101 NLLRLPLYRMESRAL
+101 NLTRLPPYQMNSRAL

-122 FVGMGFQWKSIHAQR
+122 FLGMGFLWESIHAQR
-137 LYDIELHKNER
+137 LYDIELHKNQR
-148 FTRFSGSYDRARDYC
+148 FTRFSDGYYRARAYC
-163 SRQHHGLFAR
+163 NRQHHGLFAR

-179 DSDSLLNP
+179 ESDSLLNP
-187 WRPAPK
+187 WRPAPG
-193 LEGKAYLHT
+193 LEGKTWLHT
-202 VGMPEGEQPIYQPLP
+202 VGMPEGEQPVYQPLS

-233 TRLAEVLITQ
+233 TRMAEVLITQ

-257 GDRELLLRMYLEAK
+257 GDRELLLRMYVEAK

-284 GFPEFSAQYNPVGS
+284 GFPELSAQYNPVGS

-334 KGMVLLGRTPSY
+334 KGLVLLGRTPSY
-346 PLLKQYSAD
+346 PMLKQYSAD

-369 RHHYDYRKRLAEF
+369 RHNHDYRPRLAEY
-382 EAALLMSA
+382 EAALLMPA
-390 EDRRKA
+390 EKRRDA
-396 GFNFT
+396 GFNFV
-401 IPRAMNDRSQ
+401 IPRAMNDRGQ

-417 LLYREVGDKLP
+417 LLFREVGEQLP
-428 LTMTER
+428 LTPTER
-434 DVAMSMMKAFQTDAS
+434 DVALSMMKAFQTDAS

-469 VSRLIAPDFSDPTR
+469 VSRLIAPDFTDLNR
-483 DVFSWTQIIQARGI
+483 DVFSWSQIIQARGI

-539 AYSKSGYQPKI
+539 AYPKTGYQPKI

-619 AKLLIEK
+619 ARLLVEK

-641 SDNPDLTSRVRFR
+641 SDNPDITSSVRFH
-654 ATVQSREVSQSVEL
+654 ASTQSREVSQSVEL
-668 LRTSDLSKLPKG
+668 LRTSDLAKLPKG

-693 LRIPLLQYDAREAV
+693 LRIPLLRYNTREAV
-707 PNDIAAVA
+707 PDDIDAVA
-715 RAMEK
+715 REMEK
-720 NYSNSPTNTDWAR
+720 NYGNSPTNTDWAR

-740 DDIFADGTYS
+740 DEIFADGEYG
-750 SMQDLCNNYLRELD
+750 SMQDLCNSYLRELD
-764 SDTFMQ
+764 SDAFMQ
-770 GQAALMEAE
+770 QQTALMDGD

>member
-1 MRRLLSLPFRLLRN
+1 MRALFSLPFRLLRRL
-15 ILRGL
+15 LRGL
-20 MLRTVADMRGGKK
+20 MLLTVADMRGGRK
-33 QRYAKEALL
+33 RYAKEALL

-50 VKAYLVGAVF
+50 VWAYLIGAAF
-60 LFVASEMAL
+60 LFLASEMAL
-69 LIPAIAWT
+69 LVPSIAWA
-77 GSAIFLY
+77 GSAVFLY

-101 NLLRLPLYRMESRAL
+101 NLTRLPPYRMESRAL

-122 FVGMGFQWKSIHAQR
+122 FLGMGFLWESIHAQR
-137 LYDIELHKNER
+137 LYDIELHKNQR
-148 FTRFSGSYDRARDYC
+148 FTRFSDGYYRARAYC
-163 SRQHHGLFAR
+163 NRQHHGLFAR
-173 ALARYL
+173 AFARYL
-179 DSDSLLNP
+179 EPDSLLNP
-187 WRPAPK
+187 WRPAPG
-193 LEGKAYLHT
+193 LEGKTWLHT
-202 VGMPEGEQPIYQPLP
+202 VGMPEGEQPVYQPLS

-233 TRLAEVLITQ
+233 TRMAEVLITQ

-257 GDRELLLRMYLEAK
+257 GDRELLLRMYVEAK

-284 GFPEFSAQYNPVGS
+284 GFPDLSAQYNPVGS

-334 KGMVLLGRTPSY
+334 KGLVLLGRTPSY
-346 PLLKQYSAD
+346 PMLKQYSAD

-369 RHHYDYRKRLAEF
+369 RHNHDYRPRLAEY
-382 EAALLMSA
+382 EAALLMPA
-390 EDRRKA
+390 EKRRDA

-401 IPRAMNDRSQ
+401 VPRAMNDRGQ

-417 LLYREVGDKLP
+417 LLFREVGEQLP
-428 LTMTER
+428 LTPTER
-434 DVAMSMMKAFQTDAS
+434 DVALSMMKAFQTDAS

-469 VSRLIAPDFSDPTR
+469 VSRLIAPDFTDLNR
-483 DVFSWTQIIQARGI
+483 DVFSWSQIIQARGI

-539 AYSKSGYQPKI
+539 AYPKSGYQPKI

-619 AKLLIEK
+619 ARLLVEK

-641 SDNPDLTSRVRFR
+641 SDNPDITSSVRFH
-654 ATVQSREVSQSVEL
+654 ASTQSREVSQSVEL
-668 LRTSDLSKLPKG
+668 LRTSDLAKLPKG

-693 LRIPLLQYDAREAV
+693 LRIPLLRYNTREAV
-707 PNDIAAVA
+707 PDDIDAVA
-715 RAMEK
+715 REMEK

-740 DDIFADGTYS
+740 DEIFADGEYG
-750 SMQDLCNNYLRELD
+750 SMQDLCNSYLRELD
-764 SDTFMQ
+764 SDAFMQ
-770 GQAALMEAE
+770 QQTALMDGD